1 MITIIAVAAIIVFTG
16 VPVVF
21 WFKGLGPI
29 GTPPPTPP
37 SPIFSVYRSISCVT
51 LGFGVT
57 YKSAGQ
63 NSAWYLGCDPQIP
76 NLT

>member
-1 MITIIAVAAIIVFTG
+1 MVATIIVFTV

-29 GTPPPTPP
+29 GTPPPQPP
-37 SPIFSVYRSISCVT
+37 SPFFSVYRSLSCVT

-57 YKSAGQ
+57 YKSASH
-63 NSAWYLGCDPQIP
+63 NSVWYLGCGPTIP
-76 NLT
+76 NLSPS